1 MTISQQTS
9 EQGKASHQAAK
20 AESHSA
26 YETSQDKD
34 HRALSGNASSQA
46 KGPSFG
52 AKIPD
57 ASASYENHSASDEEA
72 ESRSAHGSHKAH
84 KAGSGDCSETEP
96 GSEIGAKA
104 GTGGR
109 AKAETDSS
117 LDGWDISAFDTSKTA
132 HAEERKSRKH
142 ISIIWVIPLLALLL
156 TATLIWKNNFD
167 HGPVITLNIVAAD
180 GIEAGKTLVKFRSVK
195 VGMVKK
201 VELSPDYSSSIL
213 TIQMEKNTEKMLHKD
228 SKFWIVKPRIEH
240 TGISGLDTL
249 LSGSYI
255 QMSLGESNV
264 YTDSFTALDKP
275 PVHLSQ
281 EKGIT
286 FQLLSSSTKRL
297 SVGEAVTFRGF
308 DVGAIT
314 DAYFDMDQKKIRYKV
329 FVREPYC
336 ELVNNNTKFW
346 VSSGVDVSIST
357 SGLNLNTDSLDSIVS
372 GGVSFEQFMPNEK
385 EIQPA
390 QEGDEFELYTK
401 RDEARIAALSEGLL
415 YVIMLDQSLGQLS
428 PGSMVSFNGV
438 KVGEVIKAPWFD
450 DFTAVFESRTL
461 PVLFAINTY
470 DFDRHEAQRL
480 IDSYL
485 ESNRLCGQIESSNLL
500 LGQNKLDLRIDLEA
514 KCKIKPEF
522 AKLTSAKQEGN
533 VLTYRGKKV
542 VPLIKGSSLNE
553 QIDAFMQ
560 QLNSLDVAGLSA
572 ELQNSLKA
580 FQNAMN
586 AFTSSNA
593 ALEQTQALKKMA
605 DAFENFNRV
614 VKSYGNDTEL
624 YKSLNQSMQTIERLL
639 KDISPAI
646 KELGQNPSAILFGG
660 ADDPLP
666 RSQNPNKKSSK

>member
-1 MTISQQTS
+1 MTNSQQTS
-9 EQGKASHQAAK
+9 EQSKSLHQAAK
-20 AESHSA
+20 AASHST
-26 YETSQDKD
+26 YETSQDRKD
-34 HRALSGNASSQA
+34 SSHS

-52 AKIPD
+52 AKTPAATSSNAPGGHSHDGSSTLSHDQVANKADYD
-57 ASASYENHSASDEEA
+57 ASNAASAAPSDESSSNA
-72 ESRSAHGSHKAH
+72 V
-84 KAGSGDCSETEP
+84 
-96 GSEIGAKA
+96 
-104 GTGGR
+104 
-109 AKAETDSS
+109 TDDAYLYDENKSVQA
-117 LDGWDISAFDTSKTA
+117 I
-132 HAEERKSRKH
+132 ERKSRKH

-156 TATLIWKNNFD
+156 TATLIWKNTFD

-180 GIEAGKTLVKFRSVK
+180 GIEAGKTLIKFRSVK

-201 VELSPDYSSSIL
+201 VELSPDYKTTIL
-213 TIQMEKNTEKMLHKD
+213 TIQMEKNTEKMLRSD
-228 SKFWIVKPRIEH
+228 TKFWIVKPRIEH

-264 YTDSFTALDKP
+264 YTDKFTALDKP
-275 PVHLSQ
+275 PVYQPQ
-281 EKGIT
+281 EKGMN
-286 FQLLSSSTKRL
+286 FQLLSSSSKRL

-314 DAYFDMDQKKIRYKV
+314 DAYFDMDQKKIRYKI

-336 ELVNNNTKFW
+336 ELINNSTKFW

-357 SGLNLNTDSLDSIVS
+357 SGLNVTTESLDSIVS
-372 GGVSFEQFMPNEK
+372 GGVSFDQFMPNEK
-385 EIQPA
+385 DLHVA
-390 QEGDEFELYTK
+390 QDEQEFELYTK

-415 YVIMLDQSLGQLS
+415 YVIMIDQSLGQLS

-438 KVGEVIKAPWFD
+438 KVGEVVKAPWFD
-450 DFTAVFESRTL
+450 DFTSVFGSQTL
-461 PVLFAINTY
+461 PVLFAIHTY

-485 ESNRLCGQIESSNLL
+485 DSNRLCAQIESSNIL
-500 LGQNKLDLRIDLEA
+500 LGQNKIDLRIDMDA

-522 AKLTSAKQEGN
+522 AKLHSTKQEGN

-542 VPLIKGSSLNE
+542 VPLMKGSSLNE
-553 QIDAFMQ
+553 QLDTFMQ
-560 QLNSLDVAGLSA
+560 QLNSFDVAGLST

-614 VKSYGNDTEL
+614 VKAYGNDTEL

-646 KELGQNPSAILFGG
+646 KELGQNPSVILFGG

-666 RSQNPNKKSSK
+666 RSQNPNKKSTNK